1 MIKKLEELI
10 LDIRESGLKNK
21 EILRRLLSVAQKEV
35 EDFIQSEEKEEIV
48 EEPLPIPIQ
57 NTDEVMKIGK
67 FYVLK
72 ESVED
77 NPVNIQKIVQLLA
90 KEDQKE
96 IAWLKSLVYQI
107 GYDKVHAYLL
117 KSPAMSIDN
126 LQTIIQLDRS
136 LRFEYQ
142 RILEDI
148 EMYFRSS
155 FTYFLSNKYDQKY
168 LMASTYQPFYKAWH
182 I

>member
-57 NTDEVMKIGK
+57 NTNEVMKIGK

-96 IAWLKSLVYQI
+96 IYFASGESVEKIDHLPTVEMVK
-107 GYDKVHAYLL
+107 DKGF
-117 KSPAMSIDN
+117 I
-126 LQTIIQLDRS
+126 
-136 LRFEYQ
+136 
-142 RILEDI
+142 
-148 EMYFRSS
+148 
-155 FTYFLSNKYDQKY
+155 
-168 LMASTYQPFYKAWH
+168 FY